1 MASLRRFP
9 ASPSTP
15 RRCAATGRSTTS
27 SATSSAR
34 PPSPERCTG
43 SSRCCRRFSAQAGA
57 PHQLI
62 VTTSYGF
69 ELEQAFAALGE
80 EVDVVSYIASGRDRG
95 KFRHI
100 APDGVA
106 HVIDVPNTYAAE
118 LSLERRT
125 VILKIRGQVGP
136 PSEGA
141 DSFVVTE
148 DDYIDY
154 LGRADVASAVPVGL
168 AATLRR
174 SHFLFLGY
182 TVRDWHLRLVLG
194 RMWGDEPVAYRSWAV
209 HPRPGPAERE
219 LWRRLDVDLSESP
232 LESYIEGLA
241 GRRRRARRLGG
252 VTATG
257 ALALAAPFRGL
268 APFGDT
274 ELDALLFFGRERETE
289 IAVAN
294 LLASRLTILY
304 GPTGV
309 GKSSLLQA
317 GVARRVHEL
326 GGRRAIGRGPD
337 SAAIV
342 FSAWA
347 DDPIAALAEA
357 IADEVTGLIE
367 RSVPRPPSGTSLAD
381 VVEYWAAVLD
391 GDLYLVLDQLEEYF
405 VYSENGGPRS
415 FELELPEIVLR
426 PRLRANVLLS
436 LRDDALAQLDVFKGS
451 LPNLFANYLRLDRLD
466 RAAATAAIKGPI
478 QRWNELVPEDAR
490 VEIEPQLVE
499 DVLAQA
505 AATGE
510 PDRVE
515 PPYLQLVLERL
526 WNEERDRGSRTLRA
540 TTLAELGVRA
550 RSSAN
555 TSTVRCQCS
564 TTVNATRPL

>member
-1 MASLRRFP
+1 VLGEDAEALAARLAERFHYPRGEPPEVPRVSQYAAAMRGYGPLYDELRDVVRSAGQPGAVHRFF
-9 ASPSTP
+9 AML
-15 RRCAATGRSTTS
+15 
-27 SATSSAR
+27 
-34 PPSPERCTG
+34 PPLLR
-43 SSRCCRRFSAQAGA
+43 QAGA

-241 GRRRRARRLGG
+241 G
-252 VTATG
+252 
-257 ALALAAPFRGL
+257 
-268 APFGDT
+268 
-274 ELDALLFFGRERETE
+274 
-289 IAVAN
+289 
-294 LLASRLTILY
+294 
-304 GPTGV
+304 GV
-309 GKSSLLQA
+309 GA
-317 GVARRVHEL
+317 
-326 GGRRAIGRGPD
+326 PD
-337 SAAIV
+337 
-342 FSAWA
+342 
-347 DDPIAALAEA
+347 
-357 IADEVTGLIE
+357 G
-367 RSVPRPPSGTSLAD
+367 
-381 VVEYWAAVLD
+381 WAA
-391 GDLYLVLDQLEEYF
+391 
-405 VYSENGGPRS
+405 
-415 FELELPEIVLR
+415 
-426 PRLRANVLLS
+426 
-436 LRDDALAQLDVFKGS
+436 
-451 LPNLFANYLRLDRLD
+451 
-466 RAAATAAIKGPI
+466 
-478 QRWNELVPEDAR
+478 
-490 VEIEPQLVE
+490 
-499 DVLAQA
+499 
-505 AATGE
+505 
-510 PDRVE
+510 
-515 PPYLQLVLERL
+515 
-526 WNEERDRGSRTLRA
+526 
-540 TTLAELGVRA
+540 
-550 RSSAN
+550 
-555 TSTVRCQCS
+555 
-564 TTVNATRPL
+564 